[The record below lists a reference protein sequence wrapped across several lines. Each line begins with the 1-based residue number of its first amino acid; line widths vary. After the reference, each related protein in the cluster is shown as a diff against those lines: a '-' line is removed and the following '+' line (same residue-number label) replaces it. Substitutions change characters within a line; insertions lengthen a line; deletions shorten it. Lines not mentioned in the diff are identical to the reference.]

1 MAAVIEDIGGEPV
14 VRALVERFYD
24 LIETAPEGANILNLH
39 FQGHG
44 LAHVRLEQFDFLC
57 GFFGGRRYY
66 AERHGHMNL
75 RELHAHV
82 PIRMQDAED
91 WLSCMVRALDDT
103 GVQGPARA
111 RIEARLRPSGT
122 DAGEPAC
129 GLASSLSPGAVGSRP
144 SPD

>member
-1 MAAVIEDIGGEPV
+1 MATVLEDIGGEPK
-14 VRALVERFYD
+14 VRALVKRFYD
-24 LIETAPEGANILNLH
+24 IIETAPEGASILNLH

-91 WLSCMVRALDDT
+91 WLSCMARALDDT

-111 RIEARLRPSGT
+111 RIEAAFDRAARMLVNQPEG
-122 DAGEPAC
+122 
-129 GLASSLSPGAVGSRP
+129 
-144 SPD
+144 

>member
-1 MAAVIEDIGGEPV
+1 MATVIEDIGGEPTV
-14 VRALVERFYD
+14 KALVERFYD
-24 LIETAPEGANILNLH
+24 IIETAPEGANILNMH

-66 AERHGHMNL
+66 SERHGHMNL

-91 WLSCMVRALDDT
+91 WLRCMSRAMDDT
-103 GVQGPARA
+103 NIQGPARA
-111 RIEARLRPSGT
+111 RIEATFDRAARMLVNQPE
-122 DAGEPAC
+122 A
-129 GLASSLSPGAVGSRP
+129 
-144 SPD
+144 